1 MEKLVSH
8 FTEYPNRDLLAKYL
22 ANKLAGDLRDALAN
36 QDRASLI
43 VPGGSTPGVIFDFL
57 CDANIDW
64 ASIDVMLSD
73 ERWVPENSV
82 RSNTRL
88 LRKRLLVNGAAAAR
102 LVPLYLPYSAPE
114 EALTE
119 IKQSCRYV
127 LPISV
132 LLLGMGTDMH
142 TASLFPGADR
152 LEEALDVDAPILL
165 PMRAEGANE
174 PRVTLTAP
182 VLNSAMKKHLVIFG
196 GEKRNAFEAAKS
208 SPVRDAPIRAIMDD
222 LMVHW
227 AP

>member
-1 MEKLVSH
+1 MEKLVSQ
-8 FTEYPNRDLLAKYL
+8 FIDYPNRELLVTEL
-22 ANKLAGDLRDALAN
+22 ANKLAEDLRDVLVN

-43 VPGGSTPGVIFDFL
+43 VPGGGTPGVIFDVL

-64 ASIDVMLSD
+64 ASVDVMLSD
-73 ERWVPENSV
+73 ERWVPETSE
-82 RSNTRL
+82 RSNTKL
-88 LRKRLLVNGAAAAR
+88 LRKRLLVNRAAAAR
-102 LVPLYLPYSAPE
+102 FVPLYLPYSEPE
-114 EALTE
+114 EALNE
-119 IKQSCRYV
+119 LKQSCRYV

-142 TASLFPGADR
+142 TASIFPGADR

-182 VLNSAMKKHLVIFG
+182 VLNGAVKKHLVIFG
-196 GEKRNAFEAAKS
+196 EEKRNAFEAAKS
-208 SPVRDAPIRAIMDD
+208 SLVRDAPVRAIIKD

>member
-1 MEKLVSH
+1 MEKLVSQ
-8 FTEYPNRDLLAKYL
+8 FIDYPNRDILVKDLAD
-22 ANKLAGDLRDALAN
+22 KLAGDLRDVLAH

-43 VPGGSTPGVIFDFL
+43 VPGGSTPGAIFDVL

-73 ERWVPENSV
+73 ERWVPETSE
-82 RSNTRL
+82 RSNTKL
-88 LRKRLLVNGAAAAR
+88 LRKRLLVNRAAAAR
-102 LVPLYLPYSAPE
+102 LVPLYLPYSEPE
-114 EALTE
+114 EALRE
-119 IKQSCRYV
+119 LKQSCQYV

-152 LEEALDVDAPILL
+152 LEEALDLDAPILL
-165 PMRAEGANE
+165 PMRAQGAKE

-182 VLNSAMKKHLVIFG
+182 VLNGAVKKHLVIFG
-196 GEKRNAFEAAKS
+196 GEKRSAFEAAKS
-208 SPVRDAPIRAIMDD
+208 SPVRDAPVRAFMDD

>member
-1 MEKLVSH
+1 MEKLVSQ
-8 FTEYPNRDLLAKYL
+8 FIDYPNRDLLVTDL
-22 ANKLAGDLRDALAN
+22 ANKLAEDLRDVLAN

-43 VPGGSTPGVIFDFL
+43 VPGGGTPGVIFDVL

-64 ASIDVMLSD
+64 ASVDVMLSD
-73 ERWVPENSV
+73 ERWVPETSE
-82 RSNTRL
+82 RSNTKL
-88 LRKRLLVNGAAAAR
+88 LRKRLLVNRAAAAR
-102 LVPLYLPYSAPE
+102 FVPLYLPYSEPE
-114 EALTE
+114 EALKE
-119 IKQSCRYV
+119 LKQSCRYV

-142 TASLFPGADR
+142 TASIFPGADR

-182 VLNSAMKKHLVIFG
+182 VLNGAVKKHLVIFG
-196 GEKRNAFEAAKS
+196 EEKRNAFEAAKS
-208 SPVRDAPIRAIMDD
+208 SLVRDAPVRAIIKD

>member
-1 MEKLVSH
+1 MEKLVSQ
-8 FTEYPNRDLLAKYL
+8 FIDYPNRDILVMDL
-22 ANKLAGDLRDALAN
+22 ANKLAGDLRDVLAYRN
-36 QDRASLI
+36 RASFV
-43 VPGGSTPGVIFDFL
+43 VPGGSTPGVIFDII
-57 CDANIDW
+57 CYANIDW
-64 ASIDVMLSD
+64 AGVDVMLSD
-73 ERWVPENSV
+73 ERWVPETSE
-82 RSNTRL
+82 RSNTKL
-88 LRKRLLVNGAAAAR
+88 LRKRLLVNCAAAAR
-102 LVPLYLPYSAPE
+102 LVPLYLPYSEPE
-114 EALTE
+114 EALE
-119 IKQSCRYV
+119 ELKESCRYV

-182 VLNSAMKKHLVIFG
+182 VLNGAVKKHLVIFG

-208 SPVRDAPIRAIMDD
+208 SPVRDAPVRAIMDD

>member
-1 MEKLVSH
+1 MEKLVSQ
-8 FTEYPNRDLLAKYL
+8 FIDYPNRDLLVTDL
-22 ANKLAGDLRDALAN
+22 ANKLAEDLRDVLAN
-36 QDRASLI
+36 KDRASLI
-43 VPGGSTPGVIFDFL
+43 VPGGGTPGVIFDVL

-64 ASIDVMLSD
+64 ASVDVMLSD
-73 ERWVPENSV
+73 ERWVPETSE
-82 RSNTRL
+82 RSNTKL
-88 LRKRLLVNGAAAAR
+88 LRKRLLVNRAAAAR
-102 LVPLYLPYSAPE
+102 FVPLYLPYSEPE
-114 EALTE
+114 EALKE
-119 IKQSCRYV
+119 LKQSCRYV

-142 TASLFPGADR
+142 TASIFPGADR

-182 VLNSAMKKHLVIFG
+182 VLNGAVKKHLVIFG
-196 GEKRNAFEAAKS
+196 EEKRTAFEAAKS
-208 SPVRDAPIRAIMDD
+208 SLVRDAPVRAIIKD

>member
-1 MEKLVSH
+1 MRQ
-8 FTEYPNRDLLAKYL
+8 FIEYPNRDLLVTDL
-22 ANKLAGDLRDALAN
+22 ANKLAGDLRDVLAN

-43 VPGGSTPGVIFDFL
+43 VPGGSTPGVIFDVL

-64 ASIDVMLSD
+64 ASVDVMLSD
-73 ERWVPENSV
+73 ERWVPETSE
-82 RSNTRL
+82 RSNTKL
-88 LRKRLLVNGAAAAR
+88 LRKRLLVNRAAAAR
-102 LVPLYLPYSAPE
+102 FVPLYLPYSEPE
-114 EALTE
+114 EALKE
-119 IKQSCRYV
+119 LKQSCRNV

-152 LEEALDVDAPILL
+152 LGEALDVDAPILL

-182 VLNSAMKKHLVIFG
+182 VLNGAVKKHLVIFG

-208 SPVRDAPIRAIMDD
+208 SPVPDAPVRAIMND

>member
-1 MEKLVSH
+1 MEKLVSQ
-8 FTEYPNRDLLAKYL
+8 FIDYPNRDLLVKDL
-22 ANKLAGDLRDALAN
+22 ANKLAGDLRDVLAN

-43 VPGGSTPGVIFDFL
+43 VPGGSTPGVIFDVL

-64 ASIDVMLSD
+64 ASVDVMLSD
-73 ERWVPENSV
+73 ERWVPEKSE
-82 RSNTRL
+82 RSNTKL
-88 LRKRLLVNGAAAAR
+88 LRKRLLVNRAAAAR
-102 LVPLYLPYSAPE
+102 FVPLYLPYSEPE
-114 EALTE
+114 EALKE
-119 IKQSCRYV
+119 LEESCRYV

-152 LEEALDVDAPILL
+152 LEEALDSDAPILL
-165 PMRAEGANE
+165 PMRAQGAKE

-182 VLNSAMKKHLVIFG
+182 VLNGAVKKHLVIFG
-196 GEKRNAFEAAKS
+196 REKRYAFETAKL
-208 SPVRDAPIRAIMDD
+208 SPVRDAPVRAIMDD